1 MLVTCPAA
9 LVLPGAV
16 AVPHEPVTLGVVV
29 NVTGSSKATP
39 DPLVTVAVIV
49 DVVAPSSGTLVG
61 LAVTV
66 TALATLLASALML
79 AATWKTARA
88 ESRLQQLHTEIAQS
102 QDRLAKLR
110 AAQFTPKNHP
120 FKAQGR
126 TFIEL
131 EETK

>member
-1 MLVTCPAA
+1 MNAA
-9 LVLPGAV
+9 SITSDLKQAQQEREQAARMNSEELKTEWQNYLRAESQHFKNFI
-16 AVPHEPVTLGVVV
+16 AETESRCRKLMR
-29 NVTGSSKATP
+29 
-39 DPLVTVAVIV
+39 
-49 DVVAPSSGTLVG
+49 

-102 QDRLAKLR
+102 QDRLARLR
-110 AAQFTPKNHP
+110 AAQFIPKDQP

-131 EETK
+131 KETE